1 MSTTLHILVDH
12 RNVVPSALKCV
23 CVCGGGCHTRL
34 SIGGK
39 DLFVY
44 VSSFFYQ
51 ALSEIFYGILV
62 YAFHELFDVILHDHE
77 SY

>member
-1 MSTTLHILVDH
+1 M
-12 RNVVPSALKCV
+12 CV
-23 CVCGGGCHTRL
+23 CVWGGCHTRL